1 MLQRRYVLAAVCGL
15 MLQGAAFA
23 DTPKA
28 DGVQSSNAV
37 QSSDAEITD
46 RVVHKLVESDARV
59 AQRIRVSTLNG
70 VVTLEGSVFT
80 PSQELKAVGDTSK
93 VTGVVQ
99 VKNRLH
105 VQL

>member
-1 MLQRRYVLAAVCGL
+1 MLHRRYVLAAVCGL

-23 DTPKA
+23 DT
-28 DGVQSSNAV
+28 SNPL

-46 RVVHKLVESDARV
+46 RVVHKLLEADAKV

-80 PSQELKAVGDTSK
+80 PSQELKALGDTSK